1 MSNLFHAA
9 FVLLFMTVLAGAVAH
24 VPISALAGVT
34 AWMGFCLLEWST
46 WSRLGKMRRTDAAAF
61 LLTASSV
68 LVVNAAVA
76 VAIGWSAYA
85 MRALLQRTLQTRL
98 PFSSEP
104 VEQRR

>member
-1 MSNLFHAA
+1 MSNLFHAL
-9 FVLLFMTVLAGAVAH
+9 FVLAFMTALAGLVAH

-46 WSRLGKMRRTDAAAF
+46 WSRLTKMRRTDAVAF

-68 LVVNAAVA
+68 LVVNAAMA

-85 MRALLQRTLQTRL
+85 VHWAFERMRHARL
-98 PFSSEP
+98 PLNTEP